1 MVKTNKN
8 SRFVLLSLAGIRD
21 SRDVVLQIEDSGAEF
36 EDGQKCF
43 LCEVISPGMYF
54 SEKDE
59 RQLIR
64 EICELNNEKR
74 RLEKKVARLERLVE
88 KMRTGVRLE

>member
-1 MVKTNKN
+1 MVRTNKN

-21 SRDVVLQIEDSGAEF
+21 SRDIVLQIEDSGAEF
-36 EDGQKCF
+36 KDGQKCF
-43 LCEVISPGMYF
+43 LCEVISQGMYF

-64 EICELNNEKR
+64 EVCELNDEKR

-88 KMRTGVRLE
+88 KMKEDEGK

>member
-1 MVKTNKN
+1 MIRTNKN

-21 SRDVVLQIEDSGAEF
+21 SRDIVLQIEDSGAEF
-36 EDGQKCF
+36 KDGQKCF
-43 LCEVISPGMYF
+43 LCEVISPELYF

-64 EICELNNEKR
+64 EVCELNNEKR
-74 RLEKKVARLERLVE
+74 RLEKKVARLERLAE
-88 KMRTGVRLE
+88 KTV

>member
-8 SRFVLLSLAGIRD
+8 SRFSLFPLEDIRD
-21 SRDVVLQIEDSGAEF
+21 SRDIILQIEDSGVQF
-36 EDGQKCF
+36 NNGKKCY
-43 LCEVISPGMYF
+43 LCEVVSPGMYF

-59 RQLIR
+59 KGLIR

-74 RLEKKVARLERLVE
+74 RLEKKIARLERSVE
-88 KMRTGVRLE
+88 KMRTGLRLE